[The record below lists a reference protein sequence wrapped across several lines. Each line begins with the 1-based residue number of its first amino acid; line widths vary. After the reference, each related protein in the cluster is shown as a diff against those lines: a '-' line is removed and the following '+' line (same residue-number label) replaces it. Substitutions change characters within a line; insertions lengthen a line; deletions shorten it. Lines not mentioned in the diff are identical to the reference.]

1 MIFDS
6 SASALEL
13 NNDLAKIDRW
23 IFQLQMAFNPDPK
36 KQAQD
41 VIFSRKSRVIL
52 HPSQVFNNNN
62 NNNNN
67 NVIKAANQK
76 HLGIVLDTPYI

>member
-1 MIFDS
+1 
-6 SASALEL
+6 
-13 NNDLAKIDRW
+13 
-23 IFQLQMAFNPDPK
+23 MAFNPDPK

-62 NNNNN
+62 NNNN
-67 NVIKAANQK
+67 VIKAANQK
-76 HLGIVLDTPYI
+76 HLGIVLDAPYI